1 MFFWIKTASHFLL
14 RSWRSTGLITVMVV
28 SAVSSLIFLSSLAM
42 GVNDTMIKN
51 AVSLF
56 SGHISGINIPENITE
71 KEFLTHGVAGVL
83 KRIYTPGFLY
93 HGDSMEMV
101 RLISVNPDKEIQF
114 TAMAKKIIKGRY
126 LEAHKN
132 EIILSQTTA
141 ERLNSQPGDHIR
153 FSTGKNSADVEL
165 IVAGI
170 YKTGIDQFD
179 RGVSFCTMGVIPVR
193 SMPWQAAIFLDNGVN
208 KDLIAANYRQRKTE
222 GMDFKTWS
230 DLMPDLEQ
238 LISLNYLS
246 MGIVII
252 MVFMVVSFGI
262 ACGFSIFI
270 LRDIRE
276 YGIMKV
282 MGITPME
289 TAFLIF
295 SEVII
300 INLLASSM
308 GVMMGTAAVLLF
320 QNIGINLSA
329 YTSHNQYFIVSGVI
343 FPRLTPFSIWLPPAS
358 ALLFSI
364 PAALWPTLFVIK
376 KSPAD
381 ILRSI

>member
-1 MFFWIKTASHFLL
+1 MFFWIKTASNFLL

-56 SGHISGINIPENITE
+56 SGHISGMNIPENITE
-71 KEFLTHGVAGVL
+71 KNLLIHGVAGVL

-93 HGDSMEMV
+93 HGDLMEMV
-101 RLISVNPDKEIQF
+101 RLISVNPDKEIKF

-126 LEAHKN
+126 LETHKN
-132 EIILSQTTA
+132 EIVLSQTTA
-141 ERLNSQPGDHIR
+141 EHLNSQPGDHIR
-153 FSTGKNSADVEL
+153 FSPAKNSADVEL

-179 RGVSFCTMGVIPVR
+179 RGVSFCTLGAIPIR
-193 SMPWQAAIFLDNGVN
+193 SMPWQAAIFLDNGVD
-208 KDLIAANYRQRKTE
+208 KDLIAANYRQRQIE
-222 GMDFKTWS
+222 DMEFRTWT

-262 ACGFSIFI
+262 ACAFSIFI

-289 TAFLIF
+289 TTFLIF

-300 INLLASSM
+300 INLLASSI
-308 GVMMGTAAVLLF
+308 GVMMGTTAVTLF

-329 YTSHNQYFIVSGVI
+329 YTSHNQYFVVSGII

>member
-262 ACGFSIFI
+262 ACAFSIFI